1 MFHHFNLLLRKLFEK
16 NKNLGLQAGQTG
28 FEPPDENWRKY
39 VGGLQQRAI
48 NIYLADLRENH
59 GMRSNEGLREV
70 RNGVVSQMPAPR
82 WMDCHYLI
90 TAWDPAAP
98 DIAHGVEPT
107 LAEHAILSAVV
118 GLLMDLET
126 ESLTP
131 RQVYAPD
138 PLPADFPRVLADA
151 ALPIIILP
159 GEGFPKLAEFWGAM
173 GAGYR
178 WKPAVYLVATLPV
191 IRPEGP
197 VGPPVTTLV
206 TGYGQRPGEKTE
218 A

>member
-1 MFHHFNLLLRKLFEK
+1 MIHQFNLLLRKLFEK
-16 NKNLGLQAGQTG
+16 NKNLGLQAGQIG

-39 VGGLQQRAI
+39 VGGLQQRAV
-48 NIYLADLRENH
+48 NIYLVDLRENH
-59 GMRSNEGLREV
+59 SLRSNEGLCEV
-70 RNGVVSQMPAPR
+70 QNGVVVELPAPR
-82 WMDCHYLI
+82 WIDCHFLI

-118 GLLMDLET
+118 SLLMDLET

-138 PLPADFPRVLADA
+138 PLPAEFPQILADA
-151 ALPIIILP
+151 LLPCTILP
-159 GEGFPKLAEFWGAM
+159 GEGFSKLAEFWGSM

-178 WKPAVYLVATLPV
+178 WKPAAYLVAALPV

-197 VGPPVTTLV
+197 VGLPVATLV
-206 TGYGQRPGEKTE
+206 TGYGQGTGASNIK
-218 A
+218 